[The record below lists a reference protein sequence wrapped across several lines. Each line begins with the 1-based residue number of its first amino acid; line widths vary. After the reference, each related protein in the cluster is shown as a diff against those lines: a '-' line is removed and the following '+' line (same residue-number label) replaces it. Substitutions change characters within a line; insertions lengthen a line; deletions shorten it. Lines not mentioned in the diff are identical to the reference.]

1 MTSEAKLSTDSPG
14 NAAAWILSASDAL
27 KAMCDDD
34 LRVSFEFFP
43 PKTPEGTEA
52 LYPHFGPF
60 LTKFGDNGGAY
71 DAAGLKAYFA
81 EYFRRGYTEFT
92 PDASDQEMKAAL
104 QPYL

>member
-43 PKTPEGTEA
+43 PKSEKGEQNLWKVLEELVELNPAYVSVTYGAGGSP
-52 LYPHFGPF
+52 GP
-60 LTKFGDNGGAY
+60 
-71 DAAGLKAYFA
+71 
-81 EYFRRGYTEFT
+81 
-92 PDASDQEMKAAL
+92 
-104 QPYL
+104 